1 MSNLAK
7 REENGAKGESL
18 TQSILLSRFWVMK
31 RSADVDGADF
41 LVQRR
46 SVSLE
51 ALRQRAHSIDIF
63 GIIQSKYFE
72 NSNRVEVQK
81 SYVLDEGVPRK
92 DFFCMLHSHDEDEE
106 PLHYFFS
113 AEEIVKE
120 FALSSCQKY
129 YWFALASGR
138 QYEAYRNKKQK
149 FILDKIELGMLQ
161 TEGEANKKFIKNKL
175 TAYALPTMHFQDK
188 PDFEYALKI
197 FDDVRIVIAQDMTSG
212 SRRLLE
218 PRRDLFENQGDYYWG
233 DDDTGCH
240 FLAVSMLAH
249 HLDGD
254 SPCDATVR
262 ILREHLQYLDEESS
276 HVINSATLQQ
286 YINNPVPAINRL
298 RDLEDEL
305 PVYPEGLDIAFF
317 EIVSVLG
324 TELKIK
330 CRDSIVSV
338 LDVKGLDY
346 LKGIVDAVNIFKR
359 GIESSGESTK
369 KMMAAVLHVER
380 DPGTNEVVN
389 IFNVHMIR
397 IVD

>member
-1 MSNLAK
+1 MSVLAK

-46 SVSLE
+46 SDSLE
-51 ALRQRAHSIDIF
+51 ALRQRAHGIDIF

-72 NSNRVEVQK
+72 NSNRVDVQK
-81 SYVLDEGVPRK
+81 SYVLDDGIPRK
-92 DFFCMLHSHDEDEE
+92 DFFCMLHSHDEEEE

-113 AEEIVKE
+113 AEDIVKE
-120 FALSSCQKY
+120 FNLSPCEKF
-129 YWFALASGR
+129 YWFALTSSR
-138 QYEAYRNKKQK
+138 QYNAYKNKKQK
-149 FILDKIELGMLQ
+149 FILDKIELGMFQ
-161 TEGEANKKFIKNKL
+161 TEGNANKKFIKNKL
-175 TAYALPTMHFQDK
+175 TAYARPTMHFQDK
-188 PDFEYALKI
+188 PNFEYAMKI
-197 FDDVRIVIAQDMTSG
+197 FDDVRVVIIQDMAGG

-249 HLDGD
+249 HLNGESPGD
-254 SPCDATVR
+254 AAVR
-262 ILREHLQYLDEESS
+262 QLREHLQKLDEESS
-276 HVINSATLQQ
+276 YVIRSETLQEFINSPVYVSNRLQDLEGEL
-286 YINNPVPAINRL
+286 PINR
-298 RDLEDEL
+298 
-305 PVYPEGLDIAFF
+305 EGLDIAFF
-317 EIVSVLG
+317 EVVSLLG

-330 CRDSIVSV
+330 CRDGIESV
-338 LDVKGLDY
+338 LDIKGCDY
-346 LKGIVDAVNIFKR
+346 MKAVVDTANIFTR

-369 KMMAAVLHVER
+369 RMMAIMLHVER
-380 DPGTNEVVN
+380 DPGTKKVFKIYYVY
-389 IFNVHMIR
+389 MIR